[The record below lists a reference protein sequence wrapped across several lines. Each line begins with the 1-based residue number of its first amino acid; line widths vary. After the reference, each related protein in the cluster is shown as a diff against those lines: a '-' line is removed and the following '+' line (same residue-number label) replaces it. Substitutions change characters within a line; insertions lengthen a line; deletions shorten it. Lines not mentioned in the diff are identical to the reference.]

1 MILNEIKNKEYHLT
15 VIKDKEVESIVAI
28 LHLQNAKDDVKLY
41 ETLSKI
47 LQERLGDE
55 WKVVEINS
63 RKVLVNTISVCD
75 IDSEALDKLLN
86 ILKDKLSKLNFS
98 EILSKAEQELKVSK
112 AKKKM
117 SKRRRKRKKSRKRK
131 K

>member
-1 MILNEIKNKEYHLT
+1 VILNEIKNKEYHLT

>member
-1 MILNEIKNKEYHLT
+1 MILNEIKSKEYHLT
-15 VIKDKEVESIVAI
+15 VIKDEEIESIVAI
-28 LHLQNAKDDVKLY
+28 LHLQNARDDVKLY
-41 ETLSKI
+41 ETLSKT
-47 LQERLGDE
+47 LQEKLGDE
-55 WKVVEINS
+55 WKVIEINS

-75 IDSEALDKLLN
+75 IDSEALDKLLD

-112 AKKKM
+112 AKRKM